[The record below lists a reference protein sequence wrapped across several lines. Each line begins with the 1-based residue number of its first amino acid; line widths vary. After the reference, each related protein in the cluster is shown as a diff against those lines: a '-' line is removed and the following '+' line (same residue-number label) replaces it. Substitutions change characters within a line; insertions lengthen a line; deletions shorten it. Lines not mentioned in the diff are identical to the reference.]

1 MPFKISRPNISSK
14 SVRNLSKVQLV
25 VIAAVLLMAAGAT
38 FYFVIRDNSPK
49 PADRKIIYNDDDNEP
64 VEDQLLSIPKDAK
77 SFVCDAISSDKIAS
91 ATGQKYN
98 PGRVS
103 IPTAKNADGQVA
115 ACAYTAATG
124 ETGDIKSIII
134 VSRQFDKPAKLDSA
148 YALLTKV
155 TDKNR
160 KNLGNDAFY
169 NQESSQLVAIKGNKL
184 STLTI
189 SRRNTDKV
197 SEKTFQKLLDIL

>member
-1 MPFKISRPNISSK
+1 MRVNIPQV
-14 SVRNLSKVQLV
+14 SVKNFGKLQWLAVAIV
-25 VIAAVLLMAAGAT
+25 VLFAAGGT
-38 FYFVIRDNSPK
+38 YYFVIRDNSPK
-49 PADRKIIYNDDDNEP
+49 ATDRKIIYDEDDNKP

-115 ACAYTAATG
+115 ACAYTAAAG
-124 ETGDIKSIII
+124 ETGAIKSIII
-134 VSRQFDKPAKLDSA
+134 VSRQFDKPEKLDSA

-169 NQESSQLVAIKGNKL
+169 NQEASQLVAIKGNKL

-189 SRRNTDKV
+189 SRRNTDKIN
-197 SEKTFQKLLDIL
+197 EKTFQKLLDIL